1 MKLTAEDQAKLAQL
15 IDQTCREQ
23 PAVKA
28 PRALRSRV
36 FAALERRAAL
46 PWWRKSFVNWPMPMR
61 IVFLLAAIGVVPA
74 TLNMMMWFNNQL
86 AVAQP
91 VSRSLSW
98 LQNASAFIS
107 FLQSLSDYVGATLL
121 HRIPVSMLY
130 GAALGMLILYGLLVG
145 LSAAAYRPLYAT
157 R

>member
-1 MKLTAEDQAKLAQL
+1 MKLTPEDQAKLAQL

-23 PAVKA
+23 PALNA

-36 FAALERRAAL
+36 FAELERRAAL
-46 PWWRKSFVNWPMPMR
+46 PWWRKSFVNWPLPMR
-61 IVFLLAAIGVVPA
+61 IVFVLAAIGVVQA
-74 TLNMMMWFNNQL
+74 TLNMTLWFNDQL
-86 AVAQP
+86 VVAQP

-98 LQNASAFIS
+98 LQNISAFIS
-107 FLQSLSDYVGATLL
+107 FLQSLSDYLGATLL

-130 GAALGMLILYGLLVG
+130 GAAFGVLILYGLLLG
-145 LSAAAYRPLYAT
+145 LSAAAYRTLYAT